1 MSERPHAVVITNEDP
16 WARSFGG
23 TMRIAALS
31 EALARAGARTS
42 VLCPGSSDAPPD
54 LGLPRLEVF
63 RVPVAMAGDVHR
75 DRPAR
80 RLKRRLFPMPFRMGA
95 RNPAID
101 ELLDGLGR
109 PDVLV
114 LSSLNLTPYAV
125 RSGAK
130 VLWLDHADA
139 WGLVAERERADR
151 RGLPR
156 VTAGMQ
162 ARRVAHAE
170 REWTTAAKVAT
181 AAGWSDA
188 AYLEATC
195 ARQVVWLPTPVSV
208 ARARRPGTD
217 RRRTAGMFANFDYR
231 PNLDA
236 LVALERWTPE
246 LRRQGWRILVA
257 GFGSDRVPLPPDV
270 ESLGPVAS
278 AADFYDAVDLSL
290 APLRLGGGI
299 KVKVIESLLYGVP
312 VLATP
317 FAVDGLPP
325 ELRSRIV
332 LSAPDAIP
340 PDLTDLPKPVDE
352 GLDVFRR
359 HHFDASVADLL
370 STAVKGAPV
379 TLGLTAAGPDARLE

>member
-1 MSERPHAVVITNEDP
+1 
-16 WARSFGG
+16 
-23 TMRIAALS
+23 MRVAALS

-42 VLCPGSSDAPPD
+42 VLCPGSDDAPPD
-54 LGLPRLEVF
+54 LGVPRLEVF
-63 RVPVAMAGDVHR
+63 RVPVAMTGDVHR

-80 RLKRRLFPMPFRMGA
+80 RLKRLLFPMPFRMGA

-101 ELLDGLGR
+101 ELLPRLGR

-114 LSSLNLTPYAV
+114 LSSLNLTPYVA

-130 VLWLDHADA
+130 ALWLDHADA
-139 WGLVAERERADR
+139 WGMVAERERARR

-156 VTAGMQ
+156 VTAGLQ
-162 ARRVAHAE
+162 ARRIAEDE

-188 AYLEATC
+188 AYLEARS
-195 ARQVVWLPTPVSV
+195 ARHVVWLPTPVSV
-208 ARARRPGTD
+208 ARTRRPSAD
-217 RRRTAGMFANFDYR
+217 RDRTAGMFANFEYR

-236 LVALERWTPE
+236 LAALERWAPE

-257 GFGSDRVPLPPDV
+257 GFGSDRVPLPRDV
-270 ESLGPVAS
+270 ESLGPVAC

-290 APLRLGGGI
+290 APLMLGGGI

-317 FAVDGLPP
+317 FAVEGLPP
-325 ELRSRIV
+325 DMRSGIV
-332 LSAPDAIP
+332 LAAPEAIP
-340 PDLTDLPKPVDE
+340 PDLTDLPRPADE

-370 STAVKGAPV
+370 STAVQGAAV
-379 TLGLTAAGPDARLE
+379 TPGVTTAGPDTRLE